1 MRLAIVLM
9 IGLAAGSASARADD
23 AADWQLCTGG
33 SSQSDINACTRIIHR
48 GESNLSDLS
57 VAYNNLGLGHA
68 KRGNNDIA
76 VADLDQAINLN
87 PENATAYNNRGFT
100 YNNMGEY
107 DRAIADLDQALGLD
121 PQHATAYNNRG
132 LAYENKGDYDRA
144 IADLSLALS
153 LNPRLVV
160 AYDNRGYAYQRKGVY
175 DRALA
180 DYDEAIRLQSDDAE
194 LYNKRGNVYYSK
206 GDYDLALVDYNRAV
220 KLKPDFALAFLNGG
234 NTRLVRGEY
243 DRAIADYDKAISLNS
258 NDADYYD
265 KRAQAHYSKG
275 DYDRAIADATRA
287 IALDPTNATAFNS
300 RSASFNFKGDY
311 ERAIADATRAIELN
325 PNSGFDFNN
334 RGLAYLEKG
343 EFSLAIRDLTRAVE
357 LIPQSANPYRH
368 RGVAYL
374 KTGKI
379 DLARADLAKALELK
393 PDYED
398 AKTALA
404 ELDQAEVST
413 KAAPPSET
421 ATTGQTAPEAK
432 AALAAPLPNLQLSAF
447 PSGKR
452 VALVIGNSNYRSVA
466 RLANPANDARLMA
479 NALKSLGFEL
489 IGGGAQLDLDKA
501 SFDAAVQSFGN
512 QLQGADVGL
521 FYYAGH
527 GLGLRGTN
535 YLVPVNA
542 NPTREADVDFQMVDV
557 EVALHQME
565 ASGTKLNVVMLD
577 ACRNNP
583 FGGRGLRTG
592 SGGLSQMQ
600 APQGTLISYA
610 TQPNSVAQDGTDG
623 NSPYSRALA
632 ETIRKPGLDIFQSFN
647 RVGVVVKKA
656 TGGSQQPW
664 ISISPIEGEFYFA
677 GR

>member
-1 MRLAIVLM
+1 MRFAIVLL
-9 IGLAAGSASARADD
+9 IALAAFSVSARADD
-23 AADWQLCTGG
+23 SADWQSCDGN
-33 SSQSDINACTRIIHR
+33 SSPSSIDACTRIILR
-48 GESNLSDLS
+48 GEASVSDLA
-57 VAYNNLGLGHA
+57 VAYSNRGLSNA
-68 KRGNNDIA
+68 KNGNNDIA
-76 VADLDQAINLN
+76 LADIDQAISLD
-87 PENATAYNNRGFT
+87 PENAIAYNNRAFT
-100 YNNMGEY
+100 YLNKGENDLAIDAANQSLSL
-107 DRAIADLDQALGLD
+107 DRQ
-121 PQHATAYNNRG
+121 QATAYNNRG

-153 LNPRLVV
+153 LDPQLIS
-160 AYDNRGYAYQRKGVY
+160 AYDIRGYAYKSKGEY

-180 DYDEAIRLQSDDAE
+180 DYDEAIRLQSADAE

-206 GDYDLALVDYNRAV
+206 GDYELALVDYNRAL
-220 KLKPDFALAFLNGG
+220 KLKPDFAVVFSNAG
-234 NTRLVRGEY
+234 NARMDRGEY
-243 DRAIADYDKAISLNS
+243 DRAIADYNKAIGFEPKN
-258 NDADYYD
+258 AEYF
-265 KRAQAHYSKG
+265 AQRSRAHYAKE
-275 DYDRAIADATRA
+275 DYDRAIADATRV
-287 IALDPTNATAFNS
+287 IELSPSNAVAFNT

-311 ERAIADATRAIELN
+311 ERAIADATRAIEL
-325 PNSGFDFNN
+325 
-334 RGLAYLEKG
+334 
-343 EFSLAIRDLTRAVE
+343 
-357 LIPQSANPYRH
+357 IPQSANPYRH

-374 KTGKI
+374 KTGKL
-379 DLARADLAKALELK
+379 DLARADLTKALELK
-393 PDYED
+393 PDYQD

-404 ELDQAEVST
+404 ELEQAEAPT
-413 KAAPPSET
+413 KATPSARAETEQAAPV
-421 ATTGQTAPEAK
+421 AK
-432 AALAAPLPNLQLSAF
+432 AALAAPLPRPSAF

-452 VALVIGNSNYRSVA
+452 VALVIGNANYRSVA
-466 RLANPANDARLMA
+466 RLANPANDAKLMA

-501 SFDAAVQSFGN
+501 GFDAAVQSFGN

-535 YLVPVNA
+535 YLVPINA
-542 NPTREADVDFQMVDV
+542 NPTREADLDFQMVDV

-583 FGGRGLRTG
+583 FGARGLRAG
-592 SGGLSQMQ
+592 SGGLTQMQ
-600 APQGTLISYA
+600 APEGTLISYA
-610 TQPNSVAQDGTDG
+610 TQPNSVAQDGADG
-623 NSPYSRALA
+623 NSPYSKALA

-664 ISISPIEGEFYFA
+664 VSISPIEGEFFFA